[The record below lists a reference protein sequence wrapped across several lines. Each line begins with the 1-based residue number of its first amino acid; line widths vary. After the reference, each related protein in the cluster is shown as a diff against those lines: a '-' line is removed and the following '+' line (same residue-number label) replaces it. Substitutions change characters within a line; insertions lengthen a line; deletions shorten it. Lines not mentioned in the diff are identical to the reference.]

1 MKKFLVVVLAL
12 IMAFAFCGAAM
23 AAQEVVFWNVLTGNG
38 GELMQ
43 RWAEEFN
50 ASQSDYYINMTY
62 SGSYEESLAKYQS
75 TTKGNR
81 PDVVMVS
88 TEYVAFFADNPDYFV
103 PVQKYIDEDNY
114 DVTDIM
120 ANLRASYS
128 DSDGNMMCMPIGNTV
143 VGFMYNNKVLKE
155 HGIDI
160 KDINSYEDL
169 KDASDKL
176 KAEGVK
182 YPFYLARNS
191 IYYTFPVT
199 AEGLDYVD
207 NNNGKDALCTR
218 TLMDEEPL
226 HSVTVK
232 FFSLIAD
239 MAKADEIAPISLATA
254 DARQMFVDGDIAF
267 LCSTISGTNAIG
279 TLANWELDFG
289 FHPAVTVSRGAENV
303 GQCTGGGTLF
313 LGNNGNPA
321 AERGAWEFLKY
332 ILEPQNTSAFAL
344 ATGYLPTTVSGFETE
359 VYQDYKNNRFP
370 TAQDAFDAQQATG
383 PDVYNAWLPMF
394 GDFHQIMNDSFVELL
409 ENPDMDIED
418 FVAELTANENECI
431 ELYALQK

>member
-1 MKKFLVVVLAL
+1 MKKILVVVLAL
-12 IMAFAFCGAAM
+12 VMAFAFCGAAM

-43 RWAEEFN
+43 KWAEEFN
-50 ASQSDYYINMTY
+50 ASQSDYFINMTY

-128 DSDGNMMCMPIGNTV
+128 DSDGNMMCLPIGNTV
-143 VGFMYNNKVLKE
+143 VGFMYNNKVLTE

-207 NNNGKDALCTR
+207 NNNGKDELCTR

-232 FFSLIAD
+232 FFSLIAE

-254 DARQMFVDGDIAF
+254 DARQMFVDGDIAI
-267 LCSTISGTNAIG
+267 LSSTISGTNAIG

-321 AERGAWEFLKY
+321 AERGAWEFLKF
-332 ILEPQNTSAFAL
+332 ILQPQNTADFAL

-359 VYQDYKNNRFP
+359 TYQDYKNNRFP

-383 PDVYNAWLPMF
+383 PDVYNAMLPMF

-418 FVAELTANENECI
+418 FVAELTEKENECI

>member
-1 MKKFLVVVLAL
+1 MKKILVVVLAL
-12 IMAFAFCGAAM
+12 VMAFAFCGAAM

-43 RWAEEFN
+43 KWAEEFN
-50 ASQSDYYINMTY
+50 ASQSDYFINMTY

-88 TEYVAFFADNPDYFV
+88 TEYVAFFADNPEYFV
-103 PVQKYIDEDNY
+103 PVQQYIDEDNY

-128 DSDGNMMCMPIGNTV
+128 DSDGNMMCLPIGNTV
-143 VGFMYNNKVLKE
+143 VGFMYNNKVLQE

-207 NNNGKDALCTR
+207 NNNGKDELCTR

-232 FFSLIAD
+232 FFSLIAE

-279 TLANWELDFG
+279 TLANWDLDFG

-321 AERGAWEFLKY
+321 AERGAWEFLKF
-332 ILEPQNTSAFAL
+332 ILQPQNTADFAL

-359 VYQDYKNNRFP
+359 TYQDYKNNRFP

-383 PDVYNAWLPMF
+383 PDVYNAMLPMF

-418 FVAELTANENECI
+418 FVAELTEKENECI

>member
-1 MKKFLVVVLAL
+1 MKKLLVVVLAL

-43 RWAEEFN
+43 KWAEEFN
-50 ASQSDYYINMTY
+50 ASQSDYFINMTY

-128 DSDGNMMCMPIGNTV
+128 DSDGNMMCLPIGNTV
-143 VGFMYNNKVLKE
+143 VGFMYNNKVLTE

-207 NNNGKDALCTR
+207 NNNGKDELCTR

-232 FFSLIAD
+232 FFSLIAE

-313 LGNNGNPA
+313 LGNNDNPA
-321 AERGAWEFLKY
+321 AERGAWEFLKF
-332 ILEPQNTSAFAL
+332 ILQPQNTADFAL

-359 VYQDYKNNRFP
+359 TYQDYKNNRFP

-383 PDVYNAWLPMF
+383 PDVYNAMLPMF

-418 FVAELTANENECI
+418 FVAELTEKENECI

>member
-1 MKKFLVVVLAL
+1 MKKLLVVVLAL
-12 IMAFAFCGAAM
+12 VVALAFCGAAM

-43 RWAEEFN
+43 KWAEEFN
-50 ASQSDYYINMTY
+50 ASQSDYFINMTY

-169 KDASDKL
+169 RDAVGKL
-176 KAEGVK
+176 KSEGVK

-207 NNNGKDALCTR
+207 NNNGKDELCTR

>member
-1 MKKFLVVVLAL
+1 MKKFLVVVLAFV
-12 IMAFAFCGAAM
+12 MAFAFCGAAM

-43 RWAEEFN
+43 KWADDFN
-50 ASQSDYYINMTY
+50 ASQSDYFINMTY
-62 SGSYEESLAKYQS
+62 SGTYAESLAKYQS

-120 ANLRASYS
+120 ANLRASYA
-128 DSDGNMMCMPIGNTV
+128 DSDGNMLCMPIGNTV

-160 KDINSYEDL
+160 ADINSYEDI
-169 KDASDKL
+169 KDVSDKL

-182 YPFYLARNS
+182 YPFYLSPNS

-199 AEGLDYVD
+199 AEGLHYVD
-207 NNNGKDALCTR
+207 NNNGKDELCTR
-218 TLMDEEPL
+218 TLIDEEPL
-226 HSVTVK
+226 KSVTEK
-232 FFSLIAD
+232 FFTILSE
-239 MAKADEIAPISLATA
+239 MSKADELAPISLTSA
-254 DARQMFVDGDIAF
+254 DARQMFVDGDIAI
-267 LCSTISGTNAIG
+267 LSSTISGTNAIG
-279 TLANWELDFG
+279 TLSNWELDFG
-289 FHPAVTVSRGAENV
+289 FHPEVTISRGAENV

-313 LGNNGNPA
+313 IGNNDNPA
-321 AERGAWEFLKY
+321 AERGAWEFMKY
-332 ILEPQNTSAFAL
+332 ILLPQNTADFAL

-359 VYQDYKNNRFP
+359 TYQDYKNNRFP

-383 PDVYNAWLPMF
+383 PDVYNALLPMF
-394 GDFHQIMNDSFVELL
+394 GDFHQICIDYFTEII
-409 ENPDMDIED
+409 ENPDVDIPD
-418 FVAELTANENECI
+418 FTQEFGSALNECI